1 MGKRWKQA
9 TCAFFWAIWLLVPSV
24 NATNVTLA
32 WDPSPDAGASGV
44 AGYKLYY
51 SLQDF
56 TVAPPIGSSI
66 LSIALGSTTS
76 VTVGSL
82 RGGLTYYFSVVS
94 IDENGVE
101 SDFSEVAAYTVPFDT
116 GGTGETGETPAPS
129 APTEINL
136 VGILPRLWL
145 QPAYGQMFLSVQGP
159 LGATVAIQSSSNP
172 ADHDS
177 WRTIA
182 NIKLWA
188 LATNAN
194 PAPASTLE
202 RAFIPGMVTLEDP
215 NPPDGTFRAY
225 RIYMP
230 LAYPIL
236 ASQLLNRQGYHS
248 RLYTVR
254 FPGVADYIVCY
265 VAQEGAY
272 LDYNQANHT
281 VRLRSCGPTIR
292 EIADKVAS
300 TLGQNW
306 TSASE
311 FGVAPEGERFL
322 LETILPIVDP
332 LPDPLPDVPLPE
344 VPLDVPDVLPDDT
357 LIDL

>member
-1 MGKRWKQA
+1 MGTHCKHA
-9 TCAFFWAIWLLVPSV
+9 IYAFLMAISLFVPSV
-24 NATNVTLA
+24 KATNVTLA
-32 WDPSPDAGASGV
+32 WDPSPDAGASGGV
-44 AGYKLYY
+44 AGYNLYY
-51 SLQDF
+51 SVLDF
-56 TVAPPIGSSI
+56 TAGPSIGASI
-66 LSIALGSTTS
+66 LSIALGSSTS
-76 VTVGSL
+76 VTVGNL

-116 GGTGETGETPAPS
+116 GETGGDAPEPS

-145 QPAYGQMFLSVQGP
+145 QPAYGQMFLSIQGP

-172 ADHDS
+172 ADRDS
-177 WRTIA
+177 WHTIA

-188 LATNAN
+188 LAPNAN
-194 PAPASTLE
+194 PVPASTLE
-202 RAFIPGMVTLEDP
+202 RAFIPAMVTLEDP

-236 ASQLLNRQGYHS
+236 ADQLLNRQGYHS
-248 RLYTVR
+248 RLYTVS
-254 FPGVADYIVCY
+254 FPGMADYIVCY
-265 VAQEGAY
+265 VAEEGAY
-272 LDYNQANHT
+272 LDYNEANHT
-281 VRLRSCGPTIR
+281 VRLQSCGPTIR

-332 LPDPLPDVPLPE
+332 LPDPLPDVPL
-344 VPLDVPDVLPDDT
+344 DVPDVLPDDT